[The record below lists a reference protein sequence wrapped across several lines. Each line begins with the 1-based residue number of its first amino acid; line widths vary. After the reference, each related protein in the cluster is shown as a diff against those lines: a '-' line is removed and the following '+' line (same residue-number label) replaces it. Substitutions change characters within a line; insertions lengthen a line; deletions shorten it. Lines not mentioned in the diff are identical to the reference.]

1 MVNNLLTGGFSSI
14 EQATSSIRKQN
25 IEMKDGN
32 VPAVSF
38 QEIFNQKK
46 SIAESL
52 AEASAT
58 KELKFSKHADA
69 RLKQRDITLTDEQL
83 SRLSEGTMKASQKG
97 IKESLVLMDNIAF
110 IVNTQNNTVVTA
122 MDKDMN
128 EENIFT
134 NIDGAVII

>member
-25 IEMKDGN
+25 IETKDGN

>member
-25 IEMKDGN
+25 IETKDSG

>member
-25 IEMKDGN
+25 IEAKDTAI
-32 VPAVSF
+32 PAVSF

-52 AEASAT
+52 AEASNT
-58 KELKFSKHADA
+58 KELKFSKHADL

>member
-1 MVNNLLTGGFSSI
+1 MVNNLLTGGFTSI
-14 EQATSSIRKQN
+14 EQATSSIQKQN
-25 IEMKDGN
+25 INIKDSAQN
-32 VPAVSF
+32 QVSF

-46 SIAESL
+46 SIAQEL
-52 AEASAT
+52 AEVS
-58 KELKFSKHADA
+58 KSRELKFSKHADS
-69 RLKQRDITLTDEQL
+69 RLKQRDITLTQEQL
-83 SRLSEGTMKASQKG
+83 SRLSEGTQKASQKG

-122 MDKDMN
+122 MDRDMN